1 MRWERTPLF
10 QKTKHGKFR
19 QRFHRGL
26 GRPEGPAGA
35 SWTPSGC
42 GCPGDGLVA
51 VLPRCPRSPGVRWC
65 WGAFGNALR
74 FCRPF
79 SERQTRRVAGAARA
93 SGRPAVSV
101 RSCPSVADGGAVYAN
116 MSQTASCSPWSRA
129 RARPLDRAPR
139 THVPW
144 GPGAP

>member
-1 MRWERTPLF
+1 MRWECTPLF

-51 VLPRCPRSPGVRWC
+51 VLPRCPWSLGVRWC
-65 WGAFGNALR
+65 WGAFKDALR

-116 MSQTASCSPWSRA
+116 ISRRAS
-129 RARPLDRAPR
+129 
-139 THVPW
+139 
-144 GPGAP
+144 